1 MQGFFIVL
9 NYIDLT
15 RFPLRSKHFP
25 NTTGEC
31 IRIAIIVRTL
41 NPCISTRPRIG
52 TMNFVHRNPLVC
64 TSVGLTINR
73 QLVAGIVNNP
83 MTGHMYTAIK
93 GRGAFLNG
101 TKKLSVSGVNKLRD
115 AMVLFELPAG
125 ANAVKKSV
133 AKSNVAAMLDR
144 AHAIRCPGPAALD
157 IAWVAAGSADIF
169 FHSGIHCWDMAAGVL
184 LVREAGGSVYGING
198 EDFDIMGRNCLVAA
212 SRELAKEAIET
223 IEKYESPREFPEKC
237 IV

>member
-73 QLVAGIVNNP
+73 QLVAGNSIQCIDGEPLNLTTATVSTGIVNNP

-101 TKKLSVSGVNKLRD
+101 TKKLSVSVRNFISLLNLGIIKQYFQGVNKLRD

-133 AKSNVAAMLDR
+133 AKANVAAMLDR

-169 FHSGIHCWDMAAGVL
+169 FHSGIHCWDMAAG
-184 LVREAGGSVYGING
+184 
-198 EDFDIMGRNCLVAA
+198 
-212 SRELAKEAIET
+212 
-223 IEKYESPREFPEKC
+223 
-237 IV
+237 